1 MMRTVSKSDL
11 STLILAAVGG
21 LLVALL
27 LAGCVSS
34 ECGSCGG
41 CGPGKCPKVGKM
53 EARVNTAGLKALID
67 CGTPLVIL
75 DARTGKYD
83 DGVRIPGA
91 GTLAPNATAEEV
103 AGVIKSKDQLVVTY
117 CSNPKCPASGK
128 LAANLREQGY
138 KHVVEYP
145 FGIQGWV
152 RAGNPTEKAGK

>member
-1 MMRTVSKSDL
+1 MRTVSKEDL
-11 STLILAAVGG
+11 STLILAAIGG

-27 LAGCVSS
+27 LAGCVGSK
-34 ECGSCGG
+34 CGSCGG
-41 CGPGKCPKVGKM
+41 CGPGKCAKAPKM

-67 CGTPLVIL
+67 SGTPLVIL

-91 GTLAPNATAEEV
+91 GSLAPNAAAAE
-103 AGVIKSKDQLVVTY
+103 AAKVIKSKDQLVVTY

-128 LAANLREQGY
+128 LAGNLRGQGY
-138 KHVVEYP
+138 KNVVEYP

-152 RAGNPTEKAGK
+152 KAGNPTEKAGK